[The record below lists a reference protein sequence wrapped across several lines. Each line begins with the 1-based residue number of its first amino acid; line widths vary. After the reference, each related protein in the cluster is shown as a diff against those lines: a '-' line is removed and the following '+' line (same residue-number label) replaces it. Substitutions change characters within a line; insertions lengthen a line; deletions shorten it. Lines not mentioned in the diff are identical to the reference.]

1 MAHPDIDR
9 LLNVLLPLAKQMLD
23 NTGEF
28 FPMGASLDAAGMPAM
43 SPPYKGKEH
52 PTVDQVIAQL
62 MQGLRS
68 KASTGEITA
77 AGICLDAW
85 VTLPETDIKTDAI
98 EVRIEHIT
106 GDAVRVFLPYTK
118 GFENQPQF
126 GELFAVAWP
135 GGIFGPQA

>member
-9 LLNVLLPLAKQMLD
+9 LLNVLLPLAKQMLL

-28 FPMGASLDAAGMPAM
+28 FPQGVTLDNEGMPAM
-43 SPPYKGKEH
+43 SAPYKGKEQ

-62 MQGLRS
+62 MEGLRT
-68 KASTGEITA
+68 KAATGTITA
-77 AGICLDAW
+77 AGLCLDAW
-85 VTLPETDIKTDAI
+85 VALPDTSVKTDAI
-98 EVRIEHIT
+98 EVRLEHIT

-118 GFENQPQF
+118 SVEDQHQF